1 MIILFCTNAILDRLH
16 SLEYSQRLIPQT
28 KKLHM
33 AGRGKRWCFTI
44 NNPEDG
50 DVFWKDLEAHGAVK
64 NQSVHFLIVQE
75 EKGKEGTT
83 HYQGYIEFDDRVRM
97 STLKTINKRA
107 HWEQAKGTATQNIEY
122 CSKEDTYTG
131 GLRYRWGEPTKAKA
145 EVRKTSELRAEAAEE
160 LEGVTVEYK
169 RLKDMDKQT
178 VLCPGFVTAYN
189 ALTQDI
195 LGPYRPSLQIITL
208 VGPPGIGKSYA
219 IQHFWPEHGRCIY
232 GNCGC
237 WFQNPTAKVMIFEE
251 FCGQIPLQRMLQLL
265 DPYPLSL
272 EVKGRMAPA
281 MYDTVVIT
289 SNSPPCDWYST
300 ATTIR
305 DDPTIV
311 AKRKDAIHA
320 LYDRLGYSDGSY
332 IPVRKCG
339 HYYQAPTLDQAFG
352 MSAQEYI
359 ETAREA
365 FWLALS
371 QLTGQAEPIIDDSS
385 DEE

>member
-1 MIILFCTNAILDRLH
+1 
-16 SLEYSQRLIPQT
+16 
-28 KKLHM
+28 M
-33 AGRGKRWCFTI
+33 ANRAQAKRWCFTI
-44 NNPEDG
+44 NNPTED
-50 DVFWKDLEAHGAVK
+50 DIFWGDLEEHGAIQNK
-64 NQSVHFLIVQE
+64 GVHFLIVQHE
-75 EKGKEGTT
+75 QGKEEQTP
-83 HYQGYIEFDDRVRM
+83 HYQGYVEFDEYIRL
-97 STLKTINKRA
+97 SGLKKINARA
-107 HWEQAKGTATQNIEY
+107 HWEVARGTAEQNIQY
-122 CSKEDTYTG
+122 CSKEDTRTG
-131 GLRYRWGEPTKAKA
+131 NLSYRYGEPSKPGKP
-145 EVRKTSELRAEAAEE
+145 RKVSELREEAAEE
-160 LEGVTVEYK
+160 LEGVTVQYK

-195 LGPYRPSLQIITL
+195 LGPYRPNLKIITL

-289 SNSPPCDWYST
+289 SNTPPHDWYVSK
-300 ATTIR
+300 AGEEEI
-305 DDPTIV
+305 

-339 HYYQAPTLDQAFG
+339 HYLQAPSMQEWLGQ
-352 MSAQEYI
+352 SAEDYVQ
-359 ETAREA
+359 TAREA

-371 QLTGQAEPIIDDSS
+371 QLTGEAEPIES
-385 DEE
+385 DEDEICL